1 MTAPDP
7 RYLATA
13 IEVVTAAGAIQR
25 ARFGSTFRVD
35 KKGTID
41 LVTEVDVEVE
51 PFGANSHIEVG
62 NGSHTGLHAQ
72 QRETNN
78 RGGDRVHVEG
88 DGGILSHQG

>member
-1 MTAPDP
+1 VSAPDP

-25 ARFGSTFRVD
+25 ARFGSEFRVD

-51 PFGANSHIEVG
+51 QAARALLYARFPDH
-62 NGSHTGLHAQ
+62 
-72 QRETNN
+72 
-78 RGGDRVHVEG
+78 D
-88 DGGILSHQG
+88 ILAE